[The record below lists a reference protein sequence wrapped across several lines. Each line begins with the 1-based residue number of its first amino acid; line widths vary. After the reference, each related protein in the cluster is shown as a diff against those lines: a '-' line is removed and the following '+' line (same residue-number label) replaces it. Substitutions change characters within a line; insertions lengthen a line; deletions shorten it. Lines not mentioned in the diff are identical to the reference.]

1 LLARRLK
8 GGSTPPLAFAHAMS
22 RALLTMF
29 YNTINDVS
37 SSLVTTRTQERII
50 LDCFKAA
57 KEPLSPSMVHFL
69 TKLKC
74 PITSIRRAMSD
85 LTKQGSLTKTPK
97 YTIGKFGK
105 KEHLWVR
112 AV

>member
-1 LLARRLK
+1 
-8 GGSTPPLAFAHAMS
+8 
-22 RALLTMF
+22 MF
-29 YNTINDVS
+29 YNTINEVS
-37 SSLVTTRTQERII
+37 STLVKSHQTARTQEAVI
-50 LDCFKAA
+50 LDCFKSA

-74 PITSIRRAMSD
+74 PITSIRRAMTNLSKD
-85 LTKQGSLTKTPK
+85 GSLEKTSK

-112 AV
+112 TIA

>member
-1 LLARRLK
+1 
-8 GGSTPPLAFAHAMS
+8 MS

-29 YNTINDVS
+29 YNTINEVS
-37 SSLVTTRTQERII
+37 SSLVISSRTQEKII
-50 LDCFKAA
+50 LDCFKTA

-85 LTKQGSLTKTPK
+85 LTKRGRLTKTPK

-112 AV
+112 GRV

>member
-1 LLARRLK
+1 
-8 GGSTPPLAFAHAMS
+8 
-22 RALLTMF
+22 MF
-29 YNTINDVS
+29 YNTINEVS
-37 SSLVTTRTQERII
+37 SGLVTSHINARTQETII
-50 LDCFKAA
+50 LKCFKST

-74 PITSIRRAMSD
+74 PITSIRRAMTN
-85 LTKQGSLTKTPK
+85 LTKAGSLKKTTK

-112 AV
+112 SV

>member
-1 LLARRLK
+1 
-8 GGSTPPLAFAHAMS
+8 
-22 RALLTMF
+22 MF
-29 YNTINDVS
+29 YNTINEVS
-37 SSLVTTRTQERII
+37 SVLVTSHTNTRTQEAII
-50 LDCFKAA
+50 LDCFKSA

-74 PITSIRRAMSD
+74 PITSIRRAMTD
-85 LTKQGSLTKTPK
+85 LVKAGKLKKTPK

-112 AV
+112 TIKEAA

>member
-1 LLARRLK
+1 
-8 GGSTPPLAFAHAMS
+8 
-22 RALLTMF
+22 MF

-85 LTKQGSLTKTPK
+85 LTKRGSLTKTTK

-112 AV
+112 GRV

>member
-1 LLARRLK
+1 MD
-8 GGSTPPLAFAHAMS
+8 GSTPLHPIAHAMS

-29 YNTINDVS
+29 YNTINEVTNT
-37 SSLVTTRTQERII
+37 LVASNKTSRTQEDII
-50 LDCFKAA
+50 LDCFKSAR
-57 KEPLSPSMVHFL
+57 EPLSPSMVHFL

-74 PITSIRRAMSD
+74 PITSIRRAMTD
-85 LTKQGSLTKTPK
+85 LTKSGSLNKTPK

-112 AV
+112 GRV

>member
-1 LLARRLK
+1 
-8 GGSTPPLAFAHAMS
+8 
-22 RALLTMF
+22 MF
-29 YNTINDVS
+29 YNTINEVS
-37 SSLVTTRTQERII
+37 SVLITSHTNTRTQEEII
-50 LDCFKAA
+50 LDCFKSAQ
-57 KEPLSPSMVHFL
+57 EPLSPSMVHFL

-85 LTKQGSLTKTPK
+85 LTKSGSLTKTPK

-112 AV
+112 GRV

>member
-1 LLARRLK
+1 
-8 GGSTPPLAFAHAMS
+8 
-22 RALLTMF
+22 MF
-29 YNTINDVS
+29 YNTINEVS
-37 SSLVTTRTQERII
+37 SVLVTSHSNTRTQEAII
-50 LDCFKAA
+50 LDCFKSAQ
-57 KEPLSPSMVHFL
+57 EPLSPSMVHFL

-85 LTKQGSLTKTPK
+85 LTKRGSLTKTPK

-112 AV
+112 GRV

>member
-1 LLARRLK
+1 MVAAHTLK
-8 GGSTPPLAFAHAMS
+8 
-22 RALLTMF
+22 
-29 YNTINDVS
+29 
-37 SSLVTTRTQERII
+37 RTQENVI
-50 LDCFKAA
+50 LECFRTA

-85 LTKQGSLTKTPK
+85 LTKSGSLKKTPK

-112 AV
+112 SV

>member
-1 LLARRLK
+1 
-8 GGSTPPLAFAHAMS
+8 
-22 RALLTMF
+22 MF
-29 YNTINDVS
+29 YNTINEVS
-37 SSLVTTRTQERII
+37 SVLVTSHTNTRTQEAII
-50 LDCFKAA
+50 LDCFKSAQ
-57 KEPLSPSMVHFL
+57 EPLSPSMVHFL

-112 AV
+112 GRV

>member
-1 LLARRLK
+1 MD
-8 GGSTPPLAFAHAMS
+8 GSTPLHPIAHAMS

-37 SSLVTTRTQERII
+37 SSLVISSRTQEKII
-50 LDCFKAA
+50 LDCFKTA

-74 PITSIRRAMSD
+74 PITSIRRAMTD

-112 AV
+112 GRV

>member
-1 LLARRLK
+1 
-8 GGSTPPLAFAHAMS
+8 
-22 RALLTMF
+22 MF
-29 YNTINDVS
+29 YNTINEVS
-37 SSLVTTRTQERII
+37 SSLVTSQRNTRTQESII
-50 LDCFKAA
+50 LECFRTA

-85 LTKQGSLTKTPK
+85 LTKRGSLTKTPK
-97 YTIGKFGK
+97 YTIGKFGN

-112 AV
+112 SLKA

>member
-1 LLARRLK
+1 
-8 GGSTPPLAFAHAMS
+8 
-22 RALLTMF
+22 MF
-29 YNTINDVS
+29 YNTINEVS
-37 SSLVTTRTQERII
+37 STLVKSHLTTRTQEAVI
-50 LDCFKAA
+50 LDCFKSA

-74 PITSIRRAMSD
+74 PITSIRRAMTNLSKD
-85 LTKQGSLTKTPK
+85 GSLKKTSK

-112 AV
+112 TIA